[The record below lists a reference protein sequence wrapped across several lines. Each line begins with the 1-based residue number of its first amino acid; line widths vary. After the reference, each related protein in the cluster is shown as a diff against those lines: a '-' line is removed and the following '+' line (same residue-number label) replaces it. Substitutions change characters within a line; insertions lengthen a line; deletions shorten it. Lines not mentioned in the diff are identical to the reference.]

1 MEKFPLKGVREIVA
15 EGNNYLT
22 AYQSVLK
29 KVNIIYNCRKL
40 NFNLNMY
47 DESEACY
54 FCTLYINIIKLF
66 MEHLFFIHRTFINE
80 NSKAFFIMYELT

>member
-29 KVNIIYNCRKL
+29 KVRQHNIVGS
-40 NFNLNMY
+40 NL
-47 DESEACY
+47 
-54 FCTLYINIIKLF
+54 
-66 MEHLFFIHRTFINE
+66 
-80 NSKAFFIMYELT
+80 

>member
-29 KVNIIYNCRKL
+29 KVNIIYNCHKL

-47 DESEACY
+47 DESEAFY
-54 FCTLYINIIKLF
+54 F
-66 MEHLFFIHRTFINE
+66 
-80 NSKAFFIMYELT
+80 